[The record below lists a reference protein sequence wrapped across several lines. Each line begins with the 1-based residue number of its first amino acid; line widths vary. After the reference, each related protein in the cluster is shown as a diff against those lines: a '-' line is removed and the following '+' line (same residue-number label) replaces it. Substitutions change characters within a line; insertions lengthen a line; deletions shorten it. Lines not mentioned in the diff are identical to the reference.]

1 MVSKMTRG
9 TPKGVALITGASSGI
24 GSVYADRL
32 ARRGHN
38 LILVARD
45 VARLNCIADGLRSAA
60 GITVEVLPA
69 DLTIRRDLLS
79 LEERLRA
86 NEAISI
92 LVNNAGILVNGAL
105 AGADPDRLEAMI
117 LLNVVAPSRL
127 AIAAATSF
135 SQRRHGLII
144 NIGSVSALMP
154 ERSSNGVYS
163 GTKAFLLNLTQSL
176 QAELAPCDV
185 QVQAVLPGGTRTE
198 LYERS
203 GLDIADLPPHMLM
216 NTGEMVDAALSG
228 LEQGEVVTLPS
239 LPDAADW
246 EAFTAARHALRPNLS
261 RNHPAARFKVATD

>member
-1 MVSKMTRG
+1 MSRG
-9 TPKGVALITGASSGI
+9 MPKGVALITGASSGI

-32 ARRGHN
+32 ARRGHD

-45 VARLNCIADGLRSAA
+45 VARLNSVAECIRVAA
-60 GITVEVLPA
+60 GVTVEVLSA
-69 DLTIRRDLLS
+69 DLTVRSELAS
-79 LEERLRA
+79 LESRLRA
-86 NEAISI
+86 DEAISI
-92 LVNNAGILVNGAL
+92 LVNNAGILVNGGL
-105 AGADPDRLEAMI
+105 AGADPDRLETMI

-135 SQRRHGLII
+135 SRRRHGLII

-154 ERSSNGVYS
+154 ELSANGVYS
-163 GTKAFLLNLTQSL
+163 GSKAFLLNLTQSL
-176 QAELAPCDV
+176 QAELAPCAV
-185 QVQAVLPGGTRTE
+185 RVQAVLPGGTRTE

-203 GLDIADLPPHMLM
+203 GLNMADLPARMLM

-261 RNHPAARFKVATD
+261 RNHPAARFKVGTD